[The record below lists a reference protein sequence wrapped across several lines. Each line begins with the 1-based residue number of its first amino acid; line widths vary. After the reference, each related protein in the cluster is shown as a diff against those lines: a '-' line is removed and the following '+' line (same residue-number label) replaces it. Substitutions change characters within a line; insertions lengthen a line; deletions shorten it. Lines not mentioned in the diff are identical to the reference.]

1 MIKFDLNICVLF
13 FQSIAVMSDNKPK
26 LINHNETRQS
36 YTPINNLNQL
46 ESAEKRKEIL
56 NGKKRTNVLF
66 DKFYVKIREDTPL
79 MESTFVLK

>member
-1 MIKFDLNICVLF
+1 
-13 FQSIAVMSDNKPK
+13 MSDTKHK
-26 LINHNETRQS
+26 LINHNETKQS
-36 YTPINNLNQL
+36 NTPIIRLNEL